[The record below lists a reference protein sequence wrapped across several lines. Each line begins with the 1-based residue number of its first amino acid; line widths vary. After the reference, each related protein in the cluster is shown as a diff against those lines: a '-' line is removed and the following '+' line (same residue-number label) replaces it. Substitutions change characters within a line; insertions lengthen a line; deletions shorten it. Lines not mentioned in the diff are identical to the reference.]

1 MATSTTASSTD
12 PHRFTFDYE
21 IDAANDRIC
30 VCGGHLCFPKSEFET
45 RLREGGY
52 LDFVLDCNH
61 GGEVDGHQQ
70 VTGTLELEDYW
81 ESDPDQIRADIRAY
95 IEGKL

>member
-21 IDAANDRIC
+21 IDEANDRIC
-30 VCGGHLCFPKSEFET
+30 VCGGHLCFPKSEFEAK
-45 RLREGGY
+45 LEASGLLDY
-52 LDFVLDCNH
+52 VLDFSSGLQP
-61 GGEVDGHQQ
+61 DGHAQI
-70 VTGTLELEDYW
+70 TGTLSLEDYW